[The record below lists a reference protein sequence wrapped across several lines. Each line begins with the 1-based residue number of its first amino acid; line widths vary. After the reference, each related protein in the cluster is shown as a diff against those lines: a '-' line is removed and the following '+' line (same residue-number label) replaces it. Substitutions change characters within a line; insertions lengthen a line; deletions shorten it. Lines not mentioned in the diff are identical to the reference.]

1 MPDSRTPIDHESHV
15 TAQFGPQAQA
25 YVASLTH
32 AQGADLDA
40 LAALLAG
47 RGVGRLLDLGCGGG
61 HVSYVCAPHVGAVV
75 AYDLSSQMLAAVA
88 ASAAERGLAN
98 ISVRQG
104 AAERLPFDDASFDV
118 VVTRMSA
125 HHWTDMPAGLAQAAR
140 VTKPGGQVVVI
151 DTIAPD
157 SPKADSFLQAVELLR
172 DPSHVRDYR
181 QAEWQAAARACGL
194 RVLRATVRKLP
205 LGFDAWIARM
215 ATPPNAAAA
224 IRALQAAMPGEI
236 QAQFQVGPDGS
247 FAIDTLMLE
256 MAR

>member
-1 MPDSRTPIDHESHV
+1 
-15 TAQFGPQAQA
+15 
-25 YVASLTH
+25 
-32 AQGADLDA
+32 
-40 LAALLAG
+40 
-47 RGVGRLLDLGCGGG
+47 
-61 HVSYVCAPHVGAVV
+61 VGAVV

-104 AAERLPFDDASFDV
+104 AAERLPFEDASFDV

-140 VTKPGGQVVVI
+140 VTRPGGQVVVI

-157 SPKADSFLQAVELLR
+157 SPKSDSFLQAVELLR
-172 DPSHVRDYR
+172 DPSHVRDYT
-181 QAEWQAAARACGL
+181 QAQWRAAAQACGL
-194 RVLRATVRKLP
+194 RVMRATARRLP
-205 LGFDAWIARM
+205 LGFDTWIARM
-215 ATPPNAAAA
+215 ATPPAAAAA
-224 IRALQAAMPGEI
+224 IRALQAAMPAEI
-236 QAQFQVGPDGS
+236 QAAFEIGPDGS